1 MDRKFKT
8 HTFNN
13 KKDNYKYTNTI
24 NCSDSEDSDEEEMIT
39 TKGNK
44 VYFHSP
50 INRNTCLKLIQSLQ
64 KAQEFIAIENIKNE
78 FQDNEKV
85 YLYIFSDGGELHAAF
100 NVADYILSSKIDII
114 TICEGC
120 VASAGTVIS
129 LAGTE
134 RYIRKNAYMLIHEIR
149 SGCLGKYS
157 ECQDDMENN
166 DILMEHVKEYMN
178 DRCKNKKLKK
188 KLSKVLKHDKIW
200 NADKCLRYGLVD
212 KIV

>member
-50 INRNTCLKLIQSLQ
+50 VNRNTCLKLIQSLQ

-114 TICEGC
+114 TI
-120 VASAGTVIS
+120 
-129 LAGTE
+129 
-134 RYIRKNAYMLIHEIR
+134 H
-149 SGCLGKYS
+149 
-157 ECQDDMENN
+157 
-166 DILMEHVKEYMN
+166 
-178 DRCKNKKLKK
+178 
-188 KLSKVLKHDKIW
+188 
-200 NADKCLRYGLVD
+200 
-212 KIV
+212 